1 MSRQVEV
8 HTPLEELLV
17 EQALLMA
24 RELQAAADSAPDG
37 RVLAGAELVA
47 LSDGRELTRK
57 ALEAALQ
64 AQAPGAEK
72 SFAGKPDWRCG
83 RSCGM
88 MGSHS
93 TEGTR
98 WPVAPL
104 ARHQPPNGP

>member
-24 RELQAAADSAPDG
+24 REFQAAADSAPDG
-37 RVLAGAELVA
+37 RVLAAAELVA
-47 LSDGRELTRK
+47 RSAGRELTRK

-72 SFAGKPDWRCG
+72 KGRPAASAPAARGATPRAGRAG
-83 RSCGM
+83 RAS
-88 MGSHS
+88 
-93 TEGTR
+93 
-98 WPVAPL
+98 
-104 ARHQPPNGP
+104 PPAAG